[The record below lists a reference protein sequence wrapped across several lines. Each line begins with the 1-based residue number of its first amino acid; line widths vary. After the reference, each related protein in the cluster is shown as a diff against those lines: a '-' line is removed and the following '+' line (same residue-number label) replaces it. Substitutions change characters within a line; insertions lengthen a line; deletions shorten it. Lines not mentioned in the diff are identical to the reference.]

1 MLFPTNKVLVSK
13 TLSILRVTRLMEVVH
28 VQLSDE
34 TRKVVVLEVF
44 WQYILSELISFI
56 HDEAR
61 TI

>member
-13 TLSILRVTRLMEVVH
+13 TLSILRVTGLVEVVH

-44 WQYILSELISFI
+44 WQYILSEFIGFI
-56 HDEAR
+56 HDESRA
-61 TI
+61 I